1 MVRCPE
7 PKAMG
12 GKTRV
17 REGSWVQ
24 ENTLDTSGVGSGSLR
39 GGSERRLTDDFRVI
53 DPGLLWAWG
62 YFDRSQEILKG
73 GA

>member
-1 MVRCPE
+1 MLRCPE

-24 ENTLDTSGVGSGSLR
+24 ENTLDTSGVGSGSLC
-39 GGSERRLTDDFRVI
+39 GGQREE
-53 DPGLLWAWG
+53 
-62 YFDRSQEILKG
+62 SQMTSG
-73 GA
+73 